1 MTPAQQAALE
11 GLMGR
16 TFAETEV
23 ADIAPLVDARNDAAV
38 AGALTASQPPRRVS
52 IRVEDVFNVLYAS
65 GDYVTIKQAELAGN
79 PLAVLAFAFLRDAKQ
94 IGPGMVNLDAPATI
108 AQFDA
113 LQSAGLLSQVGRAAL
128 DGAGWEPGYAVQ
140 INHVSDVLNRVEA
153 I

>member
-11 GLMGR
+11 NLAGR
-16 TFAETEV
+16 EFFLEEV
-23 ADIAPLVDARNDAAV
+23 AVLAPLVDTRNDAAI
-38 AGALTASQPPRRVS
+38 AGALTAGQPLRRVS
-52 IRVEDVFNVLYAS
+52 IRVEDVFDVLYAS
-65 GDYVTIKQAELAGN
+65 GDYVTLKQAELAGN
-79 PLAVLAFAFLRDAKQ
+79 PLAVLAVAFLRDAKQ

-113 LQSAGLLSQVGRAAL
+113 LQAAGLLSQVGRDAL
-128 DGAGWEPGYAVQ
+128 DGAGWEPGYSVQ